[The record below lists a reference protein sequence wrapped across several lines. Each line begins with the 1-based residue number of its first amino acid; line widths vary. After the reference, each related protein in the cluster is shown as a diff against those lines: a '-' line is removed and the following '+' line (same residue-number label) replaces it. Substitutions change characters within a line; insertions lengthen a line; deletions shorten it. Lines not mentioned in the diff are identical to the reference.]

1 MSSHGGRTDA
11 DLRLELL
18 VHENFGRVAAYLL
31 SRTDRE
37 SAGEALARTLEVVW
51 RRLEDVP
58 AEPLPWLLG
67 VARRVLADQWRAQN
81 RQDALISRLTESET
95 VRQGAATSER
105 EANQDAAVER
115 LVAIRALAAL
125 TDSDREA
132 LLMVAWDGLT
142 TRQAAAVLG
151 CSRGTFSV
159 RLFRARSRL
168 RDQLSAHTIAEP
180 NTSAPR
186 APKAFGMPAINPQVK
201 PRRTSHEQ
209 TDE

>member
-51 RRLEDVP
+51 RRLEHVP

-67 VARRVLADQWRAQN
+67 VARRVLADQWRAQS
-81 RQDALISRLTESET
+81 RQDALISRLTESEAH
-95 VRQGAATSER
+95 RQRAATSDG
-105 EANQDAAVER
+105 EASEDATVER
-115 LVAIRALAAL
+115 LYAIQALAAL
-125 TDSDREA
+125 TDTDREA
-132 LLMVAWDGLT
+132 LLLVAWDGLT

-151 CSRGTFSV
+151 CSRGTFAV

-168 RDQLSAHTIAEP
+168 KDQLSAETTTEP
-180 NTSAPR
+180 VSSPPR
-186 APKAFGMPAINPQVK
+186 AIEGS
-201 PRRTSHEQ
+201 RTSGNQRTGETQ
-209 TDE
+209 ERKP